1 MSGALKTH
9 IDRLKADMAADKK
22 KTGILA
28 ALFLILLV
36 AVGRLFLPGDDTSSA
51 AANTAVVAGN
61 AALPQVD
68 NSLTPVPPQTKGA
81 PPVAVVPTQI
91 PMTVKQPAKAVAAS
105 GKGAATPTKPFV
117 KSMREAPAVNADV
130 VSHLPR
136 TLERNPFDAS
146 VWRQRFGVP
155 TSPATAAS
163 NEKGAGS
170 IFSALAQSLSTYQTE
185 RAQLTQQLDE
195 ELAKLELRSTMTG
208 SRTSAYISGQLLH
221 EGDEIAGFSVVR
233 IEAGRVVLT
242 KYGIQR
248 TLSVP

>member
-1 MSGALKTH
+1 MSGALKGH

-22 KTGILA
+22 KTGVLA

-36 AVGRLFLPGDDTSSA
+36 AVGRLLLPGDDTSSA
-51 AANTAVVAGN
+51 AAETAVVAGN
-61 AALPQVD
+61 AALPQMD
-68 NSLTPVPPQTKGA
+68 NALTPVPPKPRGA
-81 PPVAVVPTQI
+81 PPVAVVPTGGQ
-91 PMTVKQPAKAVAAS
+91 QPNRPTTSDS
-105 GKGAATPTKPFV
+105 GVTTPSTPFI
-117 KSMREAPAVNADV
+117 KSMTKAPAVNSDV

-146 VWRQRFGVP
+146 DWRKRFAVP
-155 TSPATAAS
+155 TGPATATDDD
-163 NEKGAGS
+163 KGTAS

-195 ELAKLELRSTMTG
+195 ELAELELRSTMTG
-208 SRTSAYISGQLLH
+208 SRKSAYISGQLLH